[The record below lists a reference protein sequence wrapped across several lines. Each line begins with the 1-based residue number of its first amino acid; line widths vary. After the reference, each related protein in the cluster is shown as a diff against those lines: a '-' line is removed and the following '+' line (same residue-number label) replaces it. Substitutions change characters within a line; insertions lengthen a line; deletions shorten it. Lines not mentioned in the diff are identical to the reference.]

1 MLFPTHR
8 RFGVFLGLALSVAIV
23 INMYNF
29 TLTKTIFGLIV
40 AIILAMSGAVFGA
53 EFPDIDSPGSIP
65 RRHHPL
71 WGIGFDFFH
80 VHHRGKF
87 SHSLLSQTLFW
98 GAIIIGT
105 YLVGAGKILIP
116 TQYRHYLPLAF
127 KLFLTFALSTQ
138 LTMIASAIDALA
150 KSKIETPAGILNVLL
165 FIMTDDPEYSKKA
178 RYRKPNQKQMDG
190 IKIASLLFSALVFF
204 IVFAN
209 KGFSLKDY
217 ANFLIIYLIGTYVG
231 VLSHWFADS
240 ITLQGVKL
248 GWEQGYLVSPAKAM
262 MRNPIL
268 KHFVPNNEFRTGSS
282 WETVIRIGISIGC
295 IIAFV
300 VLVYDFIH
308 IAIFH

>member
-8 RFGVFLGLALSVAIV
+8 RAGIFLGLAFSIAIV
-23 INMYNF
+23 VNMYNF
-29 TLTKTIFGLIV
+29 TLTKTIFGLVV

-71 WGIGFDFFH
+71 WGMVFDFFH

-98 GAIIIGT
+98 GTIIIGT
-105 YLVGAGKILIP
+105 YLVGTGKILIP

-127 KLFLTFALSTQ
+127 KLFLTFALSAQ
-138 LTMIASAIDALA
+138 LTMIVSAVDALT
-150 KSKIETPAGILNVLL
+150 KSKIETPAGMFNVLL

-178 RYRKPNQKQMDG
+178 RYHKPNQKQMDG
-190 IKIASLLFSALVFF
+190 IKIISLLFSALVFF
-204 IVFAN
+204 IIFAN

-217 ANFLIIYLIGTYVG
+217 ANFLIIYLVGTYVG
-231 VLSHWFADS
+231 VLSHLWMDVS
-240 ITLQGVKL
+240 TLEGVFL
-248 GWEQGYLVSPAKAM
+248 DWSHRISPAKAM
-262 MRNPIL
+262 IRNPLL

-282 WETVIRIGISIGC
+282 WETIIRIGISIGC

-300 VLVYDFIH
+300 VLAYDFVH
-308 IAIFH
+308 IAILH